1 VAEPLGNDVDRNA
14 GLEQQSGVRVPQ
26 PVEVEGWYRRRGK
39 AVVSL
44 AHRDRHQSSS
54 GSCRPA
60 AGRWPCSTCR
70 ASGSSPA

>member
-1 VAEPLGNDVDRNA
+1 
-14 GLEQQSGVRVPQ
+14 
-26 PVEVEGWYRRRGK
+26 VEVEGWYRRRGK

-60 AGRWPCSTCR
+60 AGRWPCSTSR